1 MEEIREEIQKIRE
14 LVEEKKLNELREI
27 LNDANSV
34 DISGILEELSE
45 ELDKEKI
52 LIAFRILNKEKAGE
66 VFSYLSPEMQEKLI
80 VRLTD
85 AEIKNVVDE
94 LFMDDMVDLLEE
106 MPSNVVKRI
115 LKNVKKED
123 RVIINE
129 LLKYPEDS
137 AGSIMTTEFVD
148 LKENMTV
155 EEALNKIRKIGLEKE
170 TIYYCYVLT
179 KNRTLIGTIDL
190 KKLVIREKNEKIKDL
205 METNVIK
212 VTTLEDKEN
221 VAKTFSKYNFL
232 ALPVVDKEDKL
243 VGIVTFDDAIDVI
256 QDEATEDLEKMA
268 AIAPSEDSYFT
279 TGTFTH
285 AKNRIVWLLV
295 LMLSAT
301 VTGGII
307 TKYENAFAAIPLLVS
322 FIPMIMGTGGNCG
335 AQSSTLIIRGLAT
348 DEIEVRDILKV
359 IWKEIR
365 VAIVVGLVLAVLD
378 GLYILIRY
386 QNPMLALTLGLTLML
401 TVILAKLIGC
411 CLPLLAKVLKL
422 DPALMASPLITTIVD
437 TCSVLIFFKVAT
449 LIMLR

>member
-1 MEEIREEIQKIRE
+1 MEEIQR
-14 LVEEKKLNELREI
+14 LLEEKKINELRKI
-27 LNDANSV
+27 LNEMNHV
-34 DISGILEELSE
+34 DVAAVLQEIYEELGR
-45 ELDKEKI
+45 EKL
-52 LIAFRILNKEKAGE
+52 LIAFRILNKENAGE
-66 VFSYLSPEMQEKLI
+66 VFSYFEPEMQEKLI
-80 VRLTD
+80 SHLTD
-85 AEIKNVVDE
+85 AELKDVINE
-94 LFMDDMVDLLEE
+94 LYMDDKVDLLEE

-115 LKNVKKED
+115 LRNVKKED

-155 EEALNKIRKIGLEKE
+155 EEALKQIRKIGLEKE

-179 KNRTLIGTIDL
+179 AKRTLVGIVDL
-190 KKLVIREKNEKIKDL
+190 KKLVIRDKKEKLKDL

-221 VAKTFSKYNFL
+221 VAKILSKYNFL
-232 ALPVVDKEDKL
+232 AIPVVDNEDKL
-243 VGIVTFDDAIDVI
+243 VGIVTVDDAIDVI
-256 QDEATEDLEKMA
+256 QDEATEDVEKMA
-268 AIAPSEDSYFT
+268 AIAPSEEGYFT
-279 TGTFTH
+279 TGTFKH
-285 AKNRIVWLLV
+285 ARNRIVWLLV

-301 VTGGII
+301 LTGGII
-307 TKYENAFAAIPLLVS
+307 NEYENAFAAIPLLVS

-348 DEIEVRDILKV
+348 DEIETKDILKV

-365 VAIVVGLVLAVLD
+365 VAIVVGLALALIEA
-378 GLYILIRY
+378 LYIIIRY
-386 QNPMLALTLGLTLML
+386 QNPLLAITLALTLML

-411 CLPLLAKVLKL
+411 SLPLLAKALKL

-437 TCSVLIFFKVAT
+437 ICSVWLFFNVAT
-449 LIMLR
+449 MIML

>member
-1 MEEIREEIQKIRE
+1 MEETIYDIEKIQE
-14 LVEEKKLNELREI
+14 LVEEKKVKELREVFKN
-27 LNDANSV
+27 LNSV
-34 DISGILEELSE
+34 DVSAILEELSE
-45 ELDKEKI
+45 KLHKDKI

-66 VFSYLSPEMQEKLI
+66 TFSYFSPEMQEKLI
-80 VRLTD
+80 VSLTD
-85 AEIKNVVDE
+85 TELKNVIDE
-94 LFMDDMVDLLEE
+94 LYMDDMVDMIEE
-106 MPSNVVKRI
+106 MPSNVVKRV

-123 RVIINE
+123 RLIINE

-179 KNRTLIGTIDL
+179 SKRSLVGIIDL
-190 KKLVIREKNEKIKDL
+190 KKLVIKDKKEKIKDL

-212 VTTLEDKEN
+212 VTTLEDKEE
-221 VAKTFSKYNFL
+221 VAKTLSKYNFL
-232 ALPVVDKEDKL
+232 ALPVVDNEDKL
-243 VGIVTFDDAIDVI
+243 VGIVTIDDAIDVI
-256 QDEATEDLEKMA
+256 QEEATEDLEKMA
-268 AIAPSEDSYFT
+268 AIAPSEDDYFST
-279 TGTFTH
+279 KTFTH
-285 AKNRIVWLLV
+285 AKNRIVWLLI

-307 TKYENAFAAIPLLVS
+307 TTYENAFAAIPLLVS

-348 DEIEVRDILKV
+348 DEIELKDVLKV

-365 VAIVVGLVLAVLD
+365 VAGLVGTALATLSGVYIML
-378 GLYILIRY
+378 LYRDIK
-386 QNPMLALTLGLTLML
+386 LAITLGLTLML

-411 CLPLLAKVLKL
+411 CLPLLAKKLKL

-437 TCSVLIFFKVAT
+437 TCSVLIFFNVAT
-449 LIMLR
+449 MIML

>member
-1 MEEIREEIQKIRE
+1 MEERKNDIEKIQE
-14 LVEEKKLNELREI
+14 LIEEKKIQELRTM
-27 LNDANSV
+27 LNDLNSV
-34 DISGILEELSE
+34 DLSVMLEELSE
-45 ELDKEKI
+45 KIDKESI
-52 LIAFRILNKEKAGE
+52 LIAFRILSKEKAGE
-66 VFSYLSPEMQEKLI
+66 AFSYFSPEMKEKLI
-80 VRLTD
+80 EDLTD
-85 AEIKNVVDE
+85 TE
-94 LFMDDMVDLLEE
+94 LRSVINELYMDDKVDLLEE

-179 KNRTLIGTIDL
+179 SKRSLVGIVDL
-190 KKLVIREKNEKIKDL
+190 KRLVIKDKKEKIKDF

-212 VTTLEDKEN
+212 VNTSEDKEN
-221 VAKTFSKYNFL
+221 VAKALSKYNLL
-232 ALPVVDKEDKL
+232 AIPVVDNEEKL
-243 VGIVTFDDAIDVI
+243 VGIVTIDDAIDVI

-268 AIAPSEDSYFT
+268 AIAPSEDTYFS

-307 TKYENAFAAIPLLVS
+307 TRYENAFAAIPLLVS

-348 DEIEVRDILKV
+348 DEIEVKDILKV

-365 VAIVVGLVLAVLD
+365 VAIVVGLSLAVLN
-378 GLYILIRY
+378 GIYILIRY
-386 QNPMLALTLGLTLML
+386 QDTMLAITLGLTLMM

-411 CLPLLAKVLKL
+411 CLPLLAKKLKL

-437 TCSVLIFFKVAT
+437 TCSVLIFFNVAT
-449 LIMLR
+449 MIML

>member
-1 MEEIREEIQKIRE
+1 MEEEKSKIEKIQK
-14 LVEEKKLNELREI
+14 LVEEKKLNELRQI
-27 LNDANSV
+27 LNDLNSV
-34 DISGILEELSE
+34 DISMLLEELSK
-45 ELDKEKI
+45 ELDKEKLLI
-52 LIAFRILNKEKAGE
+52 LFRILTKEKAGE
-66 VFSYLSPEMQEKLI
+66 VFSYLSSEMQEKLI
-80 VRLTD
+80 SHLTD
-85 AEIKNVVDE
+85 TELRNVTNE

-115 LKNVKKED
+115 LKNVKRED
-123 RVIINE
+123 REVINE

-179 KNRTLIGTIDL
+179 SKRTLVGIVDL
-190 KKLVIREKNEKIKDL
+190 KRLVIKDKKEKLKDF

-212 VTTLEDKEN
+212 VKTLDDKED
-221 VAKTFSKYNFL
+221 VAKILSKYNLL
-232 ALPVVDKEDKL
+232 ALPVVDNEEKL
-243 VGIVTFDDAIDVI
+243 VGIVTVDDAIDVI

-268 AIAPSEDSYFT
+268 AIAPSEDSYFST
-279 TGTFTH
+279 PTYKH

-295 LMLSAT
+295 LMLSST
-301 VTGGII
+301 ITGGII
-307 TKYENAFAAIPLLVS
+307 TEYENAFAAIPLLVS

-348 DEIEVRDILKV
+348 DEIEIGDVLKV

-365 VAIVVGLVLAVLD
+365 VAIVVGLALAIIAV
-378 GLYILIRY
+378 GYIMIRY
-386 QNPMLALTLGLTLML
+386 QNFMLAITLGLTLML
-401 TVILAKLIGC
+401 TVALAKLIGC
-411 CLPLLAKVLKL
+411 CLPLLAKKLKL

-437 TCSVLIFFKVAT
+437 ICSVWIFFQVAT
-449 LIMLR
+449 MIML

>member
-1 MEEIREEIQKIRE
+1 MEENKNKIEKIQE
-14 LVEEKKLNELREI
+14 LVEEKKLNELRQL
-27 LNDANSV
+27 LNELNSV
-34 DISGILEELSE
+34 DISGMLEELSE
-45 ELDKEKI
+45 KLDKEKLLI
-52 LIAFRILNKEKAGE
+52 LFRILTKEKAGE

-80 VRLTD
+80 SHLTD
-85 AEIKNVVDE
+85 TELRNVANE

-123 RVIINE
+123 REVINE

-179 KNRTLIGTIDL
+179 SKRTLVGIVDL
-190 KKLVIREKNEKIKDL
+190 KRLVIRDKKEKLKDF

-212 VTTLEDKEN
+212 VKTLDDKED
-221 VAKTFSKYNFL
+221 VAKTLSKYNLL
-232 ALPVVDKEDKL
+232 ALPVVDNEEKL
-243 VGIVTFDDAIDVI
+243 VGIVTVDDAIDVI

-268 AIAPSEDSYFT
+268 AIAPSEDSYFST
-279 TGTFTH
+279 ATFTH

-295 LMLSAT
+295 LMLSST
-301 VTGGII
+301 ITGGII
-307 TKYENAFAAIPLLVS
+307 TEYENAFAAIPLLVS

-348 DEIEVRDILKV
+348 DEIEIRDVLKV

-365 VAIVVGLVLAVLD
+365 VAIAVGLALAVIAAA
-378 GLYILIRY
+378 YIMIRY
-386 QNPMLALTLGLTLML
+386 QNFMLAVTLGVTLML
-401 TVILAKLIGC
+401 TVMLAKLIGC
-411 CLPLLAKVLKL
+411 CLPLLAKKLKL

-437 TCSVLIFFKVAT
+437 ICSVWIFFQVAT
-449 LIMLR
+449 MIML

>member
-1 MEEIREEIQKIRE
+1 MEEEIKKIQE
-14 LVEEKKLNELREI
+14 LVEQKKLNELREV
-27 LNDANSV
+27 LNEINSV
-34 DISGILEELSE
+34 DISLILEELSE
-45 ELDKEKI
+45 ELDKEKL
-52 LIAFRILNKEKAGE
+52 LIAFRILTKEKAGE
-66 VFSYLSPEMQEKLI
+66 VFSYSSPEMQEKLI
-80 VRLTD
+80 MHLTD
-85 AEIKNVVDE
+85 AELKNVINE
-94 LFMDDMVDLLEE
+94 LYMDDKVDLLEE

-115 LKNVKKED
+115 LRNVKKED

-179 KNRTLIGTIDL
+179 SKRSLVGIVDL
-190 KKLVIREKNEKIKDL
+190 KRLVIRDKKEKLKDF

-212 VTTLEDKEN
+212 VNTLDDKED
-221 VAKTFSKYNFL
+221 VAKILSKYNLL
-232 ALPVVDKEDKL
+232 ALPVVDNEEKL
-243 VGIVTFDDAIDVI
+243 VGIVTIDDAIDVI

-268 AIAPSEDSYFT
+268 AIAPSEDTYFS

-295 LMLSAT
+295 LMLSST
-301 VTGGII
+301 ITGGII

-348 DEIEVRDILKV
+348 DEVEVRDILKV

-365 VAIVVGLVLAVLD
+365 VALVVGLVLAALD
-378 GLYILIRY
+378 GLYIMIRY
-386 QNPMLALTLGLTLML
+386 QNPMLAVTLGLTLML

-411 CLPLLAKVLKL
+411 CLPLLAKKLKL

-437 TCSVLIFFKVAT
+437 TCSVLIFFNVAT
-449 LIMLR
+449 MIML

>member
-1 MEEIREEIQKIRE
+1 MEENKDEIVRIKE
-14 LVEEKKLNELREI
+14 LLEEKKIKELREE
-27 LNDANSV
+27 LNEINSV
-34 DISGILEELSE
+34 DLSAILEEISE
-45 ELDKEKI
+45 EFDKEKI

-66 VFSYLSPEMQEKLI
+66 VFSYSSTEMQEKLI
-80 VRLTD
+80 THLTD
-85 AEIKNVVDE
+85 IEIRNVMNE
-94 LFMDDMVDLLEE
+94 LYMDDKVDLLEE

-115 LKNVKKED
+115 LRNVKKED

-179 KNRTLIGTIDL
+179 SKRSLVGTVDL
-190 KKLVIREKNEKIKDL
+190 KRLVIRDKKEKLKDF

-212 VTTLEDKEN
+212 VNTLDDKED
-221 VAKTFSKYNFL
+221 VAKKLSKYNLL
-232 ALPVVDKEDKL
+232 ALPVVDKEEKL
-243 VGIVTFDDAIDVI
+243 VGIVTVDDAIDVI
-256 QDEATEDLEKMA
+256 QEEATEDLEKMA
-268 AIAPSEDSYFT
+268 AIAPSEDTYFST
-279 TGTFTH
+279 KTFTH

-295 LMLSAT
+295 LMLSST
-301 VTGGII
+301 ITGGII
-307 TKYENAFAAIPLLVS
+307 TEYENAFAAIPLLVS

-348 DEIEVRDILKV
+348 DEIEVKDVLKV

-365 VAIVVGLVLAVLD
+365 VAIAVGFALAVIAAI
-378 GLYILIRY
+378 YIMIRF
-386 QNPMLALTLGLTLML
+386 QNFMLAITLGLTLML
-401 TVILAKLIGC
+401 TVMLAKLIGC
-411 CLPLLAKVLKL
+411 CLPLLAKKLKL

-437 TCSVLIFFKVAT
+437 ICSVWIFFQVAT
-449 LIMLR
+449 MVML

>member
-1 MEEIREEIQKIRE
+1 MGETKNNIEKIQE
-14 LVEEKKLNELREI
+14 LVEEKNIKELRQV
-27 LNDANSV
+27 LNSLNSV
-34 DISGILEELSE
+34 DISGILEEISE
-45 ELDKEKI
+45 SIEKDKL
-52 LIAFRILNKEKAGE
+52 LIAFRILSKEKAGE
-66 VFSYLSPEMQEKLI
+66 VFSYFSPEMQEKLLMH
-80 VRLTD
+80 LTD
-85 AEIKNVVDE
+85 IELKNVVSE
-94 LFMDDMVDLLEE
+94 LYMDDKVDLLEE

-115 LKNVKKED
+115 LKNVQKED

-179 KNRTLIGTIDL
+179 SKRSLVGIVDL
-190 KKLVIREKNEKIKDL
+190 KRLVIRDKKEKIKDF

-212 VTTLEDKEN
+212 ATTLEDKEN
-221 VAKTFSKYNFL
+221 VAKMLSKYNLL
-232 ALPVVDKEDKL
+232 ALPVVDNENKL
-243 VGIVTFDDAIDVI
+243 VGIVTVDDAIDVI

-268 AIAPSEDSYFT
+268 AIAPSEDSYFS
-279 TGTFTH
+279 TGIFMH
-285 AKNRIVWLLV
+285 AKNRILWLLI

-307 TKYENAFAAIPLLVS
+307 TEYENAFAAIPLLVS

-335 AQSSTLIIRGLAT
+335 AQSSTLIIRGIAT
-348 DEIEVRDILKV
+348 DEIEVKDILKV

-365 VAIVVGLVLAVLD
+365 VAIVVGLALALLD
-378 GLYILIRY
+378 GIYILLRY
-386 QNPMLALTLGLTLML
+386 KNPMLAITLGLTLMI
-401 TVILAKLIGC
+401 TVMLAKLIGC
-411 CLPLLAKVLKL
+411 CLPLLAKKLKL

-437 TCSVLIFFKVAT
+437 TCSVLIFFNVAT
-449 LIMLR
+449 MIML

>member
-1 MEEIREEIQKIRE
+1 MEEITNDIEKIQE
-14 LVEEKKLNELREI
+14 LIEGKKLNELRTT
-27 LNDANSV
+27 LNELNSV
-34 DISGILEELSE
+34 DLSGILEELSE
-45 ELDKEKI
+45 ELDKEKL

-66 VFSYLSPEMQEKLI
+66 VFSYSSPEMQEKLI
-80 VRLTD
+80 VHLTD
-85 AEIKNVVDE
+85 TEIRNVINE
-94 LFMDDMVDLLEE
+94 LYMDDKVDLLEE

-179 KNRTLIGTIDL
+179 SKRTLVGIVDL
-190 KKLVIREKNEKIKDL
+190 KRLVIRDKKEKLKDF

-212 VTTLEDKEN
+212 ANTLEDKEN
-221 VAKTFSKYNFL
+221 VAKTLSKYNLL
-232 ALPVVDKEDKL
+232 ALPVVDNEEKL
-243 VGIVTFDDAIDVI
+243 VGIVTIDDAIDVI

-268 AIAPSEDSYFT
+268 AIAPSEDSYFST
-279 TGTFTH
+279 KTFKH

-295 LMLSAT
+295 LMLSST
-301 VTGGII
+301 ITGGII
-307 TKYENAFAAIPLLVS
+307 TEYENAFAAIPLLVS

-348 DEIEVRDILKV
+348 DEIDVKDIIKV

-365 VAIVVGLVLAVLD
+365 VALVVGLALAAID
-378 GLYILIRY
+378 ALYIIIRY
-386 QNPMLALTLGLTLML
+386 QNLMLAITLGLTLML
-401 TVILAKLIGC
+401 TVTLAKLIGC
-411 CLPLLAKVLKL
+411 CLPLLAKKLKL

-437 TCSVLIFFKVAT
+437 ICSVWIFFQVAT
-449 LIMLR
+449 MIML

>member
-1 MEEIREEIQKIRE
+1 MEEIKDEIQKIQE
-14 LVEEKKLNELREI
+14 LVEGKNLNELREI
-27 LNDANSV
+27 LNDMNSV
-34 DISGILEELSE
+34 DISVILEELSE

-52 LIAFRILNKEKAGE
+52 LIAFRILTKEKAGE

-80 VRLTD
+80 VHLTD
-85 AEIKNVVDE
+85 TEIKNVVNE

-190 KKLVIREKNEKIKDL
+190 KKLVIREKDEKIKDL

-365 VAIVVGLVLAVLD
+365 VAIVVGLALAVLD

-437 TCSVLIFFKVAT
+437 TCSVLIFFNVAT
-449 LIMLR
+449 MIML

>member
-1 MEEIREEIQKIRE
+1 MEETKNEIEKIQE
-14 LVEEKKLNELREI
+14 LVTEKKISELRQVF
-27 LNDANSV
+27 NDLNSV
-34 DISGILEELSE
+34 DISVIFEEISE
-45 ELDKEKI
+45 VIDKEKL

-66 VFSYLSPEMQEKLI
+66 VFSHFSPEMQEKLI
-80 VRLTD
+80 VHLTD
-85 AEIKNVVDE
+85 TELRNVINE
-94 LFMDDMVDLLEE
+94 LYMDDKVDLLEE

-123 RVIINE
+123 REIINE

-179 KNRTLIGTIDL
+179 SKRSLVGIVDL
-190 KKLVIREKNEKIKDL
+190 KRLVIRDKKEKLKDF

-212 VTTLEDKEN
+212 VTTLEDKED
-221 VAKTFSKYNFL
+221 VAKILSKYNLL
-232 ALPVVDKEDKL
+232 ALPVVDNEDKL
-243 VGIVTFDDAIDVI
+243 VGIVTVDDAIDVI

-268 AIAPSEDSYFT
+268 AIAPSEDSYFS
-279 TGTFTH
+279 TGTFKH

-295 LMLSAT
+295 LMLSST
-301 VTGGII
+301 ITGGII
-307 TKYENAFAAIPLLVS
+307 TEYENAFAAIPLLVS

-348 DEIEVRDILKV
+348 DEIEVKDVLKV

-365 VAIVVGLVLAVLD
+365 VAIAVGLALAVID
-378 GLYILIRY
+378 ALYIIIRY
-386 QNPMLALTLGLTLML
+386 QNLMLAITLGATLML
-401 TVILAKLIGC
+401 TVTLAKLIGC
-411 CLPLLAKVLKL
+411 CLPLLAKKLKL

-437 TCSVLIFFKVAT
+437 ICSVWIFFQVAT
-449 LIMLR
+449 MIML

>member
-1 MEEIREEIQKIRE
+1 MEEMKDEIQKIQE
-14 LVEEKKLNELREI
+14 LIEGKKIKELREVFNN
-27 LNDANSV
+27 LNSV
-34 DISGILEELSE
+34 DISVILEDLSE
-45 ELDKEKI
+45 QLDKEQL
-52 LIAFRILNKEKAGE
+52 LIAFRILHKEKAGE
-66 VFSYLSPEMQEKLI
+66 TFSYFSSEMQEKLI
-80 VRLTD
+80 VNLTD
-85 AEIKNVVDE
+85 AELRNVVDE
-94 LFMDDMVDLLEE
+94 LYMDDMVDLLEE

-115 LKNVKKED
+115 LKNVRKED
-123 RVIINE
+123 RLIINE

-179 KNRTLIGTIDL
+179 SKRSLVGIVDL
-190 KKLVIREKNEKIKDL
+190 KRLVIKDKKEKIKDF

-212 VTTLEDKEN
+212 VSTLEDKEN
-221 VAKTFSKYNFL
+221 VAKTLSKYNLL
-232 ALPVVDKEDKL
+232 ALPVVDNEDKL
-243 VGIVTFDDAIDVI
+243 VGIVTIDDAIDVI
-256 QDEATEDLEKMA
+256 QEEATEDLEKMA
-268 AIAPSEDSYFT
+268 AIAPSEDTYFS
-279 TGTFTH
+279 TGTFAH
-285 AKNRIVWLLV
+285 AKNRIVWLLI

-307 TKYENAFAAIPLLVS
+307 TTYENAFAAIPLLVS

-348 DEIEVRDILKV
+348 DEIEVKDILKV

-365 VAIVVGLVLAVLD
+365 VAAIVGLA
-378 GLYILIRY
+378 
-386 QNPMLALTLGLTLML
+386 LALLSGIFIILVYKQIKLAITLGLTLML

-411 CLPLLAKVLKL
+411 CLPLLAKTLKL

-437 TCSVLIFFKVAT
+437 TCSVLIFFNVAT
-449 LIMLR
+449 MIML